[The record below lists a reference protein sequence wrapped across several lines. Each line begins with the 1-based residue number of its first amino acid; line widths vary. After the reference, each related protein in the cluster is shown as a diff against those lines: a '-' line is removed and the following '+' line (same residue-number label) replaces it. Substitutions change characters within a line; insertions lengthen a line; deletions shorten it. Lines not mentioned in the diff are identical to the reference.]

1 MTIHL
6 YGASL
11 STCTRRVA
19 AVAKEVGV
27 DYVLHPID
35 FSKGEHKAPA
45 FLEHQPFGQVPY
57 IVDDANGNFEL
68 YESRAISRYLVQQ
81 YGAKSGLIP
90 TDPKKLAKF
99 EQAASVEVSNFD
111 SHASTIAFEK
121 VFSQ

>member
-99 EQAASVEVSNFD
+99 EQAAQPLQS
-111 SHASTIAFEK
+111 
-121 VFSQ
+121 